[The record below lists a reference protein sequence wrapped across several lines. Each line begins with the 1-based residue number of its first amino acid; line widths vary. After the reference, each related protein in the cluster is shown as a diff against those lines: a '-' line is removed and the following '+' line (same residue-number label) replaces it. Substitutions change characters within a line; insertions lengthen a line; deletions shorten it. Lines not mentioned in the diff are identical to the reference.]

1 MNEQEQESATVEVE
15 IKGEN
20 NDIPTTSTG
29 ETDKDQLLDAVRK
42 QVEYYFSK
50 ENLQSDAYL
59 TSQMD
64 ASMTVP
70 ISVVMKFAKM
80 KALTEDE
87 TILRK
92 ALETSNLT
100 VIDDRIKANIKAVG
114 RSTIILREI
123 PSDATEEEVKEI
135 FNFDGCKTI
144 SSMRSDIGDTWFV
157 MMDSEEDAKDTLIDL
172 KLKKRMFRGQ
182 PVKGRLKSET
192 VVRSFYPVQAA
203 PAMPPAGIYPGM
215 PMQFPSAAGF
225 VPAGAMPVDLRYD
238 NYSMGGMSGS
248 GGLVTGPGGVPIASN
263 LPDGIPGTSTMAPS
277 GQTGS
282 SLASVSG
289 DEIQALLGGM
299 NKNDPRLR
307 NNVTNTMIN
316 GVNVVMGGI
325 NSMGYPLM
333 GVNSGVLPAG
343 YRVPNGTITAASL
356 VAGGVGMSLSPVGG
370 NKSIISIK
378 IILPSFLRNATQQR
392 HQILCTLL
400 LLIAKHL
407 QHTIFY
413 KRSLSLEFLV
423 ILTINN
429 LHTINMYLLGLTHL
443 RGGDMNTTV
452 GGRPSK
458 SGTATSGSG
467 LSTNTRGST
476 NPNGTKDTT
485 STGQTRTGKNK
496 DGNKGTTSQGSSSS
510 GNSSSA
516 LGSSSLGNQSH
527 HNSSNRL
534 TIEINSL
541 NFPPLAGSGG
551 DKGTTTHAV
560 EESTKTVLDDMITKV
575 ISGTTPTTGNNSSSE
590 ETVTHIINQ

>member
-1 MNEQEQESATVEVE
+1 MNEQEQEGATVEVE

-20 NDIPTTSTG
+20 DTIPTTSTSD
-29 ETDKDQLLDAVRK
+29 TDKDQLLDAVRK

-182 PVKGRLKSET
+182 AVKGRLKSET

-225 VPAGAMPVDLRYD
+225 VPTGTMPVDLRYD
-238 NYSMGGMSGS
+238 NYSMGGMSG

-263 LPDGIPGTSTMAPS
+263 LPDGIPGS
-277 GQTGS
+277 GAMSQPGQAGP

-289 DEIQALLGGM
+289 DEMQSVLGGM

-307 NNVTNTMIN
+307 NNVNNNMIN

-325 NSMGYPLM
+325 NSMGYLQ
-333 GVNSGVLPAG
+333 GGINSGVLPAS
-343 YRVPNGTITAASL
+343 YRVPNGAITAASL
-356 VAGGVGMSLSPVGG
+356 VAGGVGMNLSTPGGG
-370 NKSIISIK
+370 NNHNNH
-378 IILPSFLRNATQQR
+378 P
-392 HQILCTLL
+392 
-400 LLIAKHL
+400 
-407 QHTIFY
+407 HTTYEI
-413 KRSLSLEFLV
+413 
-423 ILTINN
+423 
-429 LHTINMYLLGLTHL
+429 LHTNYYL
-443 RGGDMNTTV
+443 
-452 GGRPSK
+452 
-458 SGTATSGSG
+458 
-467 LSTNTRGST
+467 
-476 NPNGTKDTT
+476 
-485 STGQTRTGKNK
+485 
-496 DGNKGTTSQGSSSS
+496 
-510 GNSSSA
+510 
-516 LGSSSLGNQSH
+516 
-527 HNSSNRL
+527 
-534 TIEINSL
+534 
-541 NFPPLAGSGG
+541 
-551 DKGTTTHAV
+551 
-560 EESTKTVLDDMITKV
+560 
-575 ISGTTPTTGNNSSSE
+575 
-590 ETVTHIINQ
+590 HIFHP

>member
-123 PSDATEEEVKEI
+123 PSDATEDEVKEI

-263 LPDGIPGTSTMAPS
+263 LPDGIPGTNTMTPS

-289 DEIQALLGGM
+289 DEMQALLGGM

-370 NKSIISIK
+370 NKSIIRIK
-378 IILPSFLRNATQQR
+378 IIFPSFIR
-392 HQILCTLL
+392 I
-400 LLIAKHL
+400 
-407 QHTIFY
+407 TI
-413 KRSLSLEFLV
+413 
-423 ILTINN
+423 
-429 LHTINMYLLGLTHL
+429 
-443 RGGDMNTTV
+443 
-452 GGRPSK
+452 
-458 SGTATSGSG
+458 
-467 LSTNTRGST
+467 
-476 NPNGTKDTT
+476 
-485 STGQTRTGKNK
+485 
-496 DGNKGTTSQGSSSS
+496 
-510 GNSSSA
+510 
-516 LGSSSLGNQSH
+516 
-527 HNSSNRL
+527 
-534 TIEINSL
+534 
-541 NFPPLAGSGG
+541 
-551 DKGTTTHAV
+551 
-560 EESTKTVLDDMITKV
+560 
-575 ISGTTPTTGNNSSSE
+575 
-590 ETVTHIINQ
+590 